1 MRKTLGIVGLSIS
14 AAVLAGCQS
23 YDPPPF
29 DPRALEQIQK
39 QDAAQRPPSVMNP
52 LPTTLPAMPEPDQA
66 MGARPYYRP
75 ATTQPVGKVVRLTLQ
90 QIIHRTAANNL
101 DARVA
106 GYQASIDE
114 ARILEALA
122 AFDPTFFASYQYQNQ
137 YPQGLQPGLDP
148 TQVLSHQLESGFRQR
163 LYSGAQ
169 VQVSARSTRSE
180 FDSQPFIFNPVLEER
195 TIYDSQISFQITQPL
210 LRDFGTEVNRAR
222 ITIARNDQK
231 ISQLA
236 FREELERQIISVEQA
251 YWELYLAV
259 QNLQIQEV
267 LLEHTDAMLDILV
280 KRRGQDVALLQIT
293 QARGTLE
300 NRAAGLV
307 QLRQRIRDLSDQIK
321 RIMNDPDLPVMSA
334 AVILPADDPVMQ
346 PVRFAIEEQIEA
358 AFQNR
363 LELMQQSLR
372 IDSARTVQ
380 KAAKNNERPQLNA
393 VGQVNF
399 QGVSESWKESVNDI
413 FDDEILGW
421 ALGFQFEVPIGNRQA
436 RAIYQRT
443 MLQLQQAIDQY
454 RLVMQD
460 VANEVA
466 QAHNAVTYSWEQL
479 VARRREVF
487 AQRDALR
494 AIELRQ
500 ETGEPLTFSFVQ
512 LKLDQQGRLAQS
524 ASDEAQALAA
534 YNTAIARLEQAKGTL
549 LRYNNVVMKEEKGPA
564 FTRIAEEPKKQKRK

>member
-1 MRKTLGIVGLSIS
+1 
-14 AAVLAGCQS
+14 
-23 YDPPPF
+23 
-29 DPRALEQIQK
+29 
-39 QDAAQRPPSVMNP
+39 
-52 LPTTLPAMPEPDQA
+52 
-66 MGARPYYRP
+66 
-75 ATTQPVGKVVRLTLQ
+75 
-90 QIIHRTAANNL
+90 
-101 DARVA
+101 
-106 GYQASIDE
+106 
-114 ARILEALA
+114 
-122 AFDPTFFASYQYQNQ
+122 
-137 YPQGLQPGLDP
+137 
-148 TQVLSHQLESGFRQR
+148 
-163 LYSGAQ
+163 
-169 VQVSARSTRSE
+169 
-180 FDSQPFIFNPVLEER
+180 
-195 TIYDSQISFQITQPL
+195 
-210 LRDFGTEVNRAR
+210 
-222 ITIARNDQK
+222 
-231 ISQLA
+231 
-236 FREELERQIISVEQA
+236 
-251 YWELYLAV
+251 
-259 QNLQIQEV
+259 
-267 LLEHTDAMLDILV
+267 
-280 KRRGQDVALLQIT
+280 
-293 QARGTLE
+293 
-300 NRAAGLV
+300 
-307 QLRQRIRDLSDQIK
+307 
-321 RIMNDPDLPVMSA
+321 
-334 AVILPADDPVMQ
+334 
-346 PVRFAIEEQIEA
+346 
-358 AFQNR
+358 
-363 LELMQQSLR
+363 
-372 IDSARTVQ
+372 VQ

-564 FTRIAEEPKKQKRK
+564 FTKIVEEPKKK

>member
-1 MRKTLGIVGLSIS
+1 MRKTLGIVGLSFS

-39 QDAAQRPPSVMNP
+39 QDAAQRPAIPMPP

-75 ATTQPVGKVVRLTLQ
+75 AATQPVGKVVRLSLQ
-90 QIIHRTAANNL
+90 QIIHRTAVNNL

-122 AFDPTFFASYQYQNQ
+122 AFDPTFFASYQFQDQ

-148 TQVLSHQLESGFRQR
+148 TQLLSHQLESGFRQR

-169 VQVSARSTRSE
+169 MQISGRTTRSD
-180 FDSQPFIFNPVLEER
+180 FDSRPFIFNPEVEEQ
-195 TIYDSQISFQITQPL
+195 TIFDSQITLQITQPL

-222 ITIARNDQK
+222 ITIAQNDQK
-231 ISQLA
+231 ISA
-236 FREELERQIISVEQA
+236 MEFRRELERQLLQAEQT

-259 QNLQIQEV
+259 RNLEIEEE
-267 LLEHTDAMLDILV
+267 LLERTDAMLDILV
-280 KRRGQDVALLQIT
+280 KRQGQDVSRLELS
-293 QARGTLE
+293 QARSTME
-300 NRAAGLV
+300 DRARIMV
-307 QLRQRIRDLSDQIK
+307 QTRQRIRELSDQLK
-321 RIMNDPDLPVMSA
+321 RIMNDPDLPIAGA
-334 AVILPADDPVMQ
+334 AVIMPADDPVVQ
-346 PVRFAIEEQIEA
+346 PVRFALEEQIEA
-358 AFQNR
+358 GMQNR

-372 IDSARTVQ
+372 IDSARTVV
-380 KAAKNNERPQLNA
+380 KAARNNELPQLNA
-393 VGQVNF
+393 VGQVTA
-399 QGVSESWKESVNDI
+399 QGVSEKWRESARDV
-413 FDDEILGW
+413 FDDELIGW

-454 RLVMQD
+454 RLAMQD
-460 VANEVA
+460 VATEVS
-466 QAHNAVTYSWEQL
+466 QAYNAVTYSWERL
-479 VARRREVF
+479 VQARTSVF
-487 AQRDALR
+487 AARDALL
-494 AIELRQ
+494 AIDLRQ
-500 ETGEPLTFSFVQ
+500 DTGEPLRYQFVQ
-512 LKLDQQGRLAQS
+512 LKLDQQARLA
-524 ASDEAQALAA
+524 AAATAEADALAS

-564 FTRIAEEPKKQKRK
+564 FTRIAEEPKKKTKK